1 MCRTLPEASWLALD
15 PRSGA
20 ATDCQV
26 LSTLRGEICKI
37 LRAVEVS
44 QREGGERIARLG
56 REGRIQGSVCLQC
69 VRDDGG
75 VRRVQRGRRG
85 CSVIKLHVSPWR
97 SQWAWSLLE
106 QAEFWSL
113 QFTKG
118 KPVS

>member
-26 LSTLRGEICKI
+26 LSTLRGEICGI
-37 LRAVEVS
+37 LRAVEAS

-56 REGRIQGSVCLQC
+56 REGRIRRSVCLQC

-75 VRRVQRGRRG
+75 CEKGAKSEKR
-85 CSVIKLHVSPWR
+85 
-97 SQWAWSLLE
+97 LLSDKAPHE
-106 QAEFWSL
+106 PLEE
-113 QFTKG
+113 
-118 KPVS
+118 PVGVESSGAG